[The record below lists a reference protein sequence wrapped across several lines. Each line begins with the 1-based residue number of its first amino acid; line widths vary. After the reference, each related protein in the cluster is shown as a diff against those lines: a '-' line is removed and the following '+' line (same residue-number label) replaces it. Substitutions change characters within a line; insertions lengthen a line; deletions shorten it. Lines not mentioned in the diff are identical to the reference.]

1 MPRQSFRGFPIAA
14 NTRVPGPAS
23 QLLRKSIPTTNSA
36 HRWRRLSVDVGGRFE
51 RQFILFPLYFSFQ
64 PLINSSPYS
73 VSQQFHVATLH
84 MHLPLAAT
92 MTMLLCARKRT
103 HVIHQAPNVIRCLH
117 LAEGW
122 HSCVSDSVLDN
133 PKQLL
138 IGIALNFLTR
148 EVRCAGVHPPSRW
161 GLGAAV
167 NSVACAAIQAV
178 MCSSAFAAGFYV
190 YWSWR
195 CSVAARSANGKVL
208 GLIHNARFKRAG
220 FLQRRQPEL
229 HHSNPD

>member
-1 MPRQSFRGFPIAA
+1 
-14 NTRVPGPAS
+14 
-23 QLLRKSIPTTNSA
+23 
-36 HRWRRLSVDVGGRFE
+36 
-51 RQFILFPLYFSFQ
+51 
-64 PLINSSPYS
+64 
-73 VSQQFHVATLH
+73 
-84 MHLPLAAT
+84 
-92 MTMLLCARKRT
+92 MTMLLCVRKRT
-103 HVIHQAPNVIRCLH
+103 HVIHQTPNVIRCLH

-148 EVRCAGVHPPSRW
+148 EVRCAWVHPPSRW

-178 MCSSAFAAGFYV
+178 MCSSGFAAGFYV

-195 CSVAARSANGKVL
+195 YSLAARTANGKVL
-208 GLIHNARFKRAG
+208 GPIRNARFKRAG

-229 HHSNPD
+229 HHSNPDQHHTRRNYCPNDSRPHQVSLPRQVTSRGVHSSFLQLRGRAREYELVKEVGRSGGQVGSSGPH